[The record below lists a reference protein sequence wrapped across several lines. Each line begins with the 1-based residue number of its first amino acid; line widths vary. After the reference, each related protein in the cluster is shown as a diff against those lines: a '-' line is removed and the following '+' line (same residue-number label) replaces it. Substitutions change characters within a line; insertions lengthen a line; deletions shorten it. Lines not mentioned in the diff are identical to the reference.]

1 MEPVDATRLCFDIGS
16 LIKLADGA
24 GIELTEPPILSRVVS
39 LAAERDAALERVEEA
54 RRIITEAAPRPITP
68 VPGCDCYFCTKQI
81 KRPTGAEAWLKAT
94 TRRTK

>member
-1 MEPVDATRLCFDIGS
+1 MTVDVDQLIARVHWAQIGAPS
-16 LIKLADGA
+16 EKEAERNLADIRA
-24 GIELTEPPILSRVVS
+24 I
-39 LAAERDAALERVEEA
+39 AAERDAALKRVEEA